1 MMIAKKILGVAKAA
15 TLDNDSPDV
24 LRQGYSSIWEK
35 NMADKVFK
43 TYREQR
49 QLLESRGLIIAHGRF
64 FTNRMQED
72 DYYNIINGYKQYFL
86 TGTAPER
93 YIRDTTFE
101 QVYALYDFD
110 QTIRSLFLVELIK
123 IEKHLKSMIA
133 YHFSEKHGYDHR
145 TYLTLDCFKNES
157 NRNLQYA
164 NDIIKRLGNDISVFR
179 RQGNTAICHYME
191 AYGYVPL
198 WVLNSAISFGRIAHF
213 YSCMKL
219 SEQQAVAQHFKM
231 SARTLDGFIYFLD
244 DFRNACAHGNR
255 MYTSNKRSGHQ
266 KFIPD
271 TVEHEKMGIPRN
283 QEGNYISGKT
293 DVLAKLIALKYFSK
307 SPDFRTLKRRFQ
319 AGHKKLEKII
329 PASILMNIDA
339 EMGISPERLSFL

>member
-1 MMIAKKILGVAKAA
+1 
-15 TLDNDSPDV
+15 
-24 LRQGYSSIWEK
+24 
-35 NMADKVFK
+35 MADKVFK

-49 QLLESRGLIIAHGRF
+49 QLLESRGLIIKHARF

-93 YIRDTTFE
+93 YIRNTTFE
-101 QVYALYDFD
+101 QIYALYEFD

-123 IEKHLKSMIA
+123 IEKHLKSLIA
-133 YHFSEKHGYDHR
+133 YHFSENHGYDHR
-145 TYLTLDCFKNES
+145 NYLNLKCFKNES
-157 NRNLQYA
+157 NRNVQYA
-164 NDIIKRLGNDISVFR
+164 NDIIRRLKSDISAFI
-179 RQGNTAICHYME
+179 RQGNTAMCHYME
-191 AYGYVPL
+191 TYGYVPL
-198 WVLNSAISFGRIAHF
+198 WVLNSVISFGRTAHF

-219 SEQQAVAQHFKM
+219 SEQQAIAKHFKM
-231 SARTLDGFIYFLD
+231 SARALDSFIYFLD
-244 DFRNACAHGNR
+244 DFRNACAHGSR

-307 SPDFRTLKRRFQ
+307 RLDFRMLKRKFQ
-319 AGHKKLEKII
+319 ASHKALENIVSAPILLKI
-329 PASILMNIDA
+329 DT